1 MPLLEVEN
9 LSIAVNMG
17 NRLLPVVQ
25 GISFKIEAH
34 QALGIAGESGCGK
47 SLTCLGIMGLMEG
60 TPIRITG
67 GSIRFAG
74 DEIIHYTGKM
84 RRALM
89 GNRMAMIFQ
98 EPMSSLNPVYT
109 VGYQITEA
117 ILQHQSMSRSEARE
131 LAVELLAD
139 VRIPSPELRQHD
151 YPHQLSGGLRQR
163 VMIAIALSCKP
174 DLLIADEP
182 TTALDVTI
190 QAQILDLISELQ
202 ASHGMSLLLISHDL
216 GVIART
222 CGEVAV
228 MYCGRIVEYS
238 STDSLFAAPRHPY
251 TVGLMHSIPNP
262 DQDVDRLNAIAGS
275 VPSLTDEMPMGCA
288 FLTRCPKAAERC
300 SRPFEDSDFRKS
312 VLCHFPH
319 EAVA

>member
-9 LSIAVNMG
+9 LSIALSTDK
-17 NRLLPVVQ
+17 RLIPVVH
-25 GISFKIEAH
+25 GISFGIEAR

-47 SLTCLGIMGLMEG
+47 SLTCLGIMGLTEDS
-60 TPIRITG
+60 PIRITG
-67 GSIRFAG
+67 GTIRFAG
-74 DEIIHYTGKM
+74 RDITRLSGRK
-84 RRALM
+84 RRELM

-98 EPMSSLNPVYT
+98 EPMNSLNPVYR

-117 ILQHQSMSRSEARE
+117 IVQHQSLSMREARK

-139 VRIPSPELRQHD
+139 VGIPNPEERQHD

-163 VMIAIALSCKP
+163 VMIAIALSCEP

-182 TTALDVTI
+182 TTALDVTV
-190 QAQILDLISELQ
+190 QAQILDLIAQLQ
-202 ASHGMSLLLISHDL
+202 ERRGMSLLLISHDL

-222 CGEVAV
+222 CAHVAV

-238 STDSLFAAPRHPY
+238 SANDLFAAPRHPY
-251 TVGLMHSIPNP
+251 SVGLMNSMP
-262 DQDVDRLNAIAGS
+262 DPDRDLERLAAIAGN
-275 VPSLTDEMPMGCA
+275 VPSLQDGIPTGCA
-288 FLTRCPKAAERC
+288 FVPRCPQSAEKC
-300 SRPFEDSDFRKS
+300 SQPFVESDFQKT

-319 EAVA
+319 EATQ